1 MLEDRLYFFQFPSP
15 FPKFSYKE
23 SSAMDVDVEPLS
35 VAPEPSTSSKRVS
48 FAADVKPDITP
59 SRTPSTVPSEPK
71 QEQPLDGIIGQLEVY
86 RSGAVKIRLA
96 NGILL
101 DVSVPVSEA
110 VGFSNMPFSH
120 FCRSAR
126 RRNRHSYNRP

>member
-23 SSAMDVDVEPLS
+23 PPAMDVDIEPLS
-35 VAPEPSTSSKRVS
+35 VVPESSTSSKKVS

-59 SRTPSTVPSEPK
+59 SRTPSTVPCEPK

-101 DVSVPVSEA
+101 DVSAPASDA
-110 VGFSNMPFSH
+110 CYFL
-120 FCRSAR
+120 
-126 RRNRHSYNRP
+126 